1 MDIQE
6 SVDEINQLRLKLQK
20 CEDDLDNVEKEI
32 EELLSVHKKK
42 FEEKEEKKEET
53 KKRKKR
59 KKEGKK

>member
-42 FEEKEEKKEET
+42 FEEKEEKKET
-53 KKRKKR
+53 KKRRKR